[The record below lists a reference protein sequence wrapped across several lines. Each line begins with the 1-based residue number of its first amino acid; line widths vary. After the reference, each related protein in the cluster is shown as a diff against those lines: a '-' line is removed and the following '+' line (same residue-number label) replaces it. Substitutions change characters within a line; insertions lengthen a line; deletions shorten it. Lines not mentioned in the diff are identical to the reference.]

1 MFFWCHARHISPV
14 KIHSERVTQEDK
26 KLVNDLD
33 YDRVEFPVR
42 EKDFSKIE
50 KRIIFP
56 LTCFVMKI
64 SWVFQFTFKIKNL
77 KYLMNLLL
85 VIDEKKAH
93 YVYIKGFDR
102 FMFHKTKNRNRKYL
116 CKSFLQCFSSKNV
129 LTEHKEVCLS
139 INGAQ
144 SVRLKR
150 GTNELKNYFKQIAV
164 PFRVYADFECNLK
177 SIESY
182 EGSYSKKYHD
192 HVPCSFAYKRVCIDD
207 KFTKPIDIFKSEN
220 ATY

>member
-1 MFFWCHARHISPV
+1 MVLWCHVRHINPV
-14 KIHSERVTQEDK
+14 KIHSERVTLEDK

-33 YDRVEFPVR
+33 YDRVEFPVQ
-42 EKDFSKIE
+42 EKDFNKIE

-77 KYLMNLLL
+77 KNSMDLLL
-85 VIDEKKAH
+85 IIDENKSH

-116 CKSFLQCFSSKNV
+116 CKSCLLCFSSKNV
-129 LTEHKEVCLS
+129 LTKHKDVCLS

-144 SVRLKR
+144 SVKLEK
-150 GTNELKNYFKQIAV
+150 
-164 PFRVYADFECNLK
+164 
-177 SIESY
+177 
-182 EGSYSKKYHD
+182 
-192 HVPCSFAYKRVCIDD
+192 
-207 KFTKPIDIFKSEN
+207 
-220 ATY
+220 